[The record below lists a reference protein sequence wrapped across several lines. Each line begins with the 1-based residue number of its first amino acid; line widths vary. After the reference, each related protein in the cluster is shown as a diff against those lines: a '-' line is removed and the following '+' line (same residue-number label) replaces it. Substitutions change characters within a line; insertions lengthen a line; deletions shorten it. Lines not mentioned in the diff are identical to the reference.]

1 MPTTPARTTVN
12 AAKGKARRKPAPARK
27 PATAAKP
34 TATKTTAKPAA
45 AKPATAKPATA
56 KPATAK
62 PATAKPATAKPAT
75 AKPEAQSAK
84 STSPQAT
91 SKTTPKPVAQPDPK
105 AAVAVEEQPAAAP
118 AEATAPAPAPAPAS
132 EQSAPPAEAPSK
144 AALLTMVI
152 AMAGGFIALL
162 DTTIVNVSMQETTAR
177 FGGINQVQWV
187 VTAYLLALAAVM
199 PATGWLAT
207 RFGTK
212 RVFAAAVTLFALG
225 SLGCAAAQSLDQL
238 IAARGISG
246 AAAGVLTPVSTIL
259 LTRGVPREHLGR
271 VQALN
276 GSVMLIGP
284 LLGPTIGG
292 LLVGWGGWSAVYVVN
307 IPFCAVLLAAAL
319 RWVRKDAPPAGSAR
333 PLDVLGLVS
342 SATAT
347 VSTVLAIH
355 EYAEHGARAAAALL
369 VPVGLAVLGTVV
381 FVVRELRAKA
391 PLLDLRLFKIPVYA
405 TAVVNIF
412 CLGFVLYSPM
422 MLIPLYFESARGE
435 SAVNTGLL
443 MSVGGLGVVTAAWLS
458 RVLLRKIGGGATVL
472 IGIGLT
478 MLATVPMTGLT
489 GTTAYPLI
497 CASLVVRGLGT
508 GLTIVPTMTRAFQSI
523 RQESIPDASSQLNL
537 TQRIGGALA
546 IAVVTVVLTDS
557 AKAHRGMV
565 PAAFAHSFG
574 WLLGVYGVTLLP
586 ALALLLADRRE
597 KRRQQAA
604 N

>member
-12 AAKGKARRKPAPARK
+12 AAKGKARRKPGPARK
-27 PATAAKP
+27 PAPKP
-34 TATKTTAKPAA
+34 TATATKSKPQANKPQANKPQPDKPQPNKPQAGKPAA
-45 AKPATAKPATA
+45 
-56 KPATAK
+56 
-62 PATAKPATAKPAT
+62 
-75 AKPEAQSAK
+75 EAS
-84 STSPQAT
+84 
-91 SKTTPKPVAQPDPK
+91 
-105 AAVAVEEQPAAAP
+105 
-118 AEATAPAPAPAPAS
+118 ATAPQQPAQPQAG
-132 EQSAPPAEAPSK
+132 PPAGSPAGPPGEAPSK

-212 RVFAAAVTLFALG
+212 RVFVAAVALFALG
-225 SLGCAAAQSLDQL
+225 SVGCAAAQSLDQL
-238 IAARGISG
+238 VAARGLSG

-307 IPFCAVLLAAAL
+307 VPFCAVLLAAAL
-319 RWVRKDAPPAGSAR
+319 RWVRKDAPAEGGAR

-355 EYAEHGARAAAALL
+355 EYAEHGARAGAALL
-369 VPVGLAVLGTVV
+369 VPVGLAVLGAVV
-381 FVVRELRAKA
+381 FVLRELRAKA
-391 PLLDLRLFKIPVYA
+391 PLLDLRLFRIPVYA
-405 TAVVNIF
+405 AAVVNIF

-422 MLIPLYFESARGE
+422 MLIPLYFEDARGE
-435 SAVNTGLL
+435 SAVATGLL
-443 MSVGGLGVVTAAWLS
+443 MSTGGLGVVTAAWLS
-458 RVLLRKIGGGATVL
+458 RVLLRRIGGGATVL

-478 MLATVPMTGLT
+478 MLATLPMTGLT
-489 GTTAYPLI
+489 GTTPYPLI
-497 CASLVVRGLGT
+497 CGSLVVRGLGT

-523 RQESIPDASSQLNL
+523 RQQSIPDASSQLNL

-557 AKAHRGMV
+557 AKAHHGMV

-586 ALALLLADRRE
+586 ALALLLADLRE
-597 KRRQQAA
+597 KRRAA
-604 N
+604 RPAGAGQPAPAV

>member
-12 AAKGKARRKPAPARK
+12 AAKGKARRKPGPGHK
-27 PATAAKP
+27 PAPKPAPKP
-34 TATKTTAKPAA
+34 TADASRPKPASA
-45 AKPATAKPATA
+45 AKTSASAAKAP
-56 KPATAK
+56 
-62 PATAKPATAKPAT
+62 
-75 AKPEAQSAK
+75 
-84 STSPQAT
+84 
-91 SKTTPKPVAQPDPK
+91 
-105 AAVAVEEQPAAAP
+105 VAVEERPAAAETP
-118 AEATAPAPAPAPAS
+118 AAATPTPEQAAPEQAAPAS
-132 EQSAPPAEAPSK
+132 AEAPSK

-177 FGGINQVQWV
+177 FGGLNQVQWV

-212 RVFAAAVTLFALG
+212 RVFVAAVALFALG
-225 SLGCAAAQSLDQL
+225 SAGCAAAQSLDQL
-238 IAARGISG
+238 VAARGLSG

-307 IPFCAVLLAAAL
+307 VPFCAVLLAAAL
-319 RWVRKDAPPAGSAR
+319 RWVRRDAPAEGGAR

-355 EYAEHGARAAAALL
+355 EYAEHGARAEAALL
-369 VPVGLAVLGTVV
+369 VPVGLAVLGAAV
-381 FVVRELRAKA
+381 FVVRELRAQA
-391 PLLDLRLFKIPVYA
+391 PLLDLRLFRIPVYA
-405 TAVVNIF
+405 AAVVNVF

-422 MLIPLYFESARGE
+422 MLIPLYFEDARGE
-435 SAVNTGLL
+435 SAVATGLL
-443 MSVGGLGVVTAAWLS
+443 MSTGGLGVVTAAWLS
-458 RVLLRKIGGGATVL
+458 RVLLRRIGGGATVL

-523 RQESIPDASSQLNL
+523 RQQSIPDASSQLNL

-546 IAVVTVVLTDS
+546 VAVVTVVLSDS

-565 PAAFAHSFG
+565 PAAFAHTFG

-586 ALALLLADRRE
+586 ALALLLADLRE
-597 KRRQQAA
+597 KRRAA
-604 N
+604 RAV

>member
-12 AAKGKARRKPAPARK
+12 AAKGKARRKPGPARK
-27 PATAAKP
+27 PVPKP
-34 TATKTTAKPAA
+34 TADASRPKPASKPAPKSASKPVSEPASTAKASEPAA
-45 AKPATAKPATA
+45 AAP
-56 KPATAK
+56 
-62 PATAKPATAKPAT
+62 
-75 AKPEAQSAK
+75 
-84 STSPQAT
+84 
-91 SKTTPKPVAQPDPK
+91 
-105 AAVAVEEQPAAAP
+105 VAVEERPAATAAP
-118 AEATAPAPAPAPAS
+118 AAGTPAPEQAAPA
-132 EQSAPPAEAPSK
+132 PAEAPSK

-152 AMAGGFIALL
+152 AMAGGFVALL

-177 FGGINQVQWV
+177 FGGLDQVQWV

-212 RVFAAAVTLFALG
+212 RVFVAAVTLFALG
-225 SLGCAAAQSLDQL
+225 SAGCAAAQSLDQL
-238 IAARGISG
+238 VAARGLSG

-292 LLVGWGGWSAVYVVN
+292 LLVDWGGWSAVYVVN
-307 IPFCAVLLAAAL
+307 VPFCAVLLAAAL
-319 RWVRKDAPPAGSAR
+319 RWVRRDAPPEGGAR

-355 EYAEHGARAAAALL
+355 EYAEHGARTGAALL
-369 VPVGLAVLGTVV
+369 VPLGLAVLGAVV

-391 PLLDLRLFKIPVYA
+391 PLLDLRLFRIPVYA
-405 TAVVNIF
+405 AAVVNVF

-422 MLIPLYFESARGE
+422 MLIPLYFEDARGE
-435 SAVNTGLL
+435 TAVATGLL
-443 MSVGGLGVVTAAWLS
+443 MSTGGLGVVTAAWLS
-458 RVLLRKIGGGATVL
+458 RVLLRRIGGGATVL

-523 RQESIPDASSQLNL
+523 RQQSIPDASSQLNL

-546 IAVVTVVLTDS
+546 VAVVTVVLTDS
-557 AKAHRGMV
+557 AKAHHGMV

-586 ALALLLADRRE
+586 ALALLLADLRE
-597 KRRQQAA
+597 KRQAA
-604 N
+604 RAV

>member
-27 PATAAKP
+27 PTAAKP
-34 TATKTTAKPAA
+34 TATKTAAKPAA
-45 AKPATAKPATA
+45 AKPQAVKP
-56 KPATAK
+56 
-62 PATAKPATAKPAT
+62 
-75 AKPEAQSAK
+75 QSAK
-84 STSPQAT
+84 SPSPQPA
-91 SKTTPKPVAQPDPK
+91 SQPAAQPDPK
-105 AAVAVEEQPAAAP
+105 APVAVEDAPVAVAVEEQPAAAP
-118 AEATAPAPAPAPAS
+118 AEAPAP

-212 RVFAAAVTLFALG
+212 RVFAASVTLFALG

-307 IPFCAVLLAAAL
+307 IPFCALLLAAAL

-355 EYAEHGARAAAALL
+355 EYAEHGARAVTALL
-369 VPVGLAVLGTVV
+369 VPVGLAVLGAAV

-604 N
+604 S

>member
-27 PATAAKP
+27 PATAAAKP
-34 TATKTTAKPAA
+34 TATKTAAKPAA
-45 AKPATAKPATA
+45 AKPQSVKPQ
-56 KPATAK
+56 P
-62 PATAKPATAKPAT
+62 
-75 AKPEAQSAK
+75 AK
-84 STSPQAT
+84 SPSPQPT
-91 SKTTPKPVAQPDPK
+91 SKQSSKPVAQPDPK
-105 AAVAVEEQPAAAP
+105 APVAVEDAPAAVAVEEQPAAAP
-118 AEATAPAPAPAPAS
+118 APDSASAP

-355 EYAEHGARAAAALL
+355 EYAEHGARAVTALL
-369 VPVGLAVLGTVV
+369 VPVGLAVLGAVV

-597 KRRQQAA
+597 KRQQQAA